1 MPLLFLSFYFGLEQ
15 VSCNL
20 QWETEK
26 THSTFTRCLEGKVA
40 IQEVGKNRSL
50 VRDGVVAS
58 SQSVS
63 WSQYLVFWTAGSRC
77 YPVSEG
83 ELRLSSH
90 SGGILARL
98 RSISEV
104 SARLLAGLVHYLSC
118 WELSWSHLH
127 ASPINTSS
135 LMCLLEVY

>member
-1 MPLLFLSFYFGLEQ
+1 M
-15 VSCNL
+15 
-20 QWETEK
+20 
-26 THSTFTRCLEGKVA
+26 
-40 IQEVGKNRSL
+40 
-50 VRDGVVAS
+50 RDERIVAS

-63 WSQYLVFWTAGSRC
+63 WSWYSAFWTAGSWC
-77 YPVSEG
+77 NLVSEG

-98 RSISEV
+98 WSISEV
-104 SARLLAGLVHYLSC
+104 SVHLLAGLVHKFSC
-118 WELSWSHLH
+118 SELPWSQLK